1 MKNLKIALVYD
12 KVNTWGG
19 AERVLLAIH
28 QIFPDAPLYTSVFAE
43 KKAGWAKVFP
53 QVIPSFLQKFPWA
66 KTKNHWYALLMPLA
80 FEQFNFNDYDIVIS
94 VTSGEAKG
102 IITKPK
108 TLHLCY
114 CLTPTRFLWVEPGYA
129 GYRHF
134 GIFNKL
140 VHAFKPPF
148 LSLLKKW
155 DEVAA
160 QRPDAYAA
168 TCKTVAQ
175 RILKYYHR
183 QAKIINPFVDTEF
196 FKPGKSFS
204 SKNNYFLVVG
214 RLVPYKRFDI
224 AVEACQ
230 KLGLSL
236 KIVGQGP
243 DFKLLKKKA
252 NSYSK
257 SSQSLVEFLGLVDD
271 KKLLSLYQNC
281 QALIMPQ
288 EEDFGLVALEAQA
301 CGRPVIAFGKGGAKE
316 TILEGKTGIFFDKQ
330 TPSCLAEAL
339 KKFKTY
345 HFSPKLIRSHAE
357 KFCLENFKRKF
368 RDWVKEEYVRFKKGK
383 R

>member
-12 KVNTWGG
+12 KINTWGG

-28 QIFPDAPLYTSVFAE
+28 QIFPEAPLYTSVFAE
-43 KKAGWAKVFP
+43 EKAKWAKIFP

-80 FEQFNFNDYDIVIS
+80 FEQFNFDDYDIVIS

-114 CLTPTRFLWVEPGYA
+114 CVTPTRFLWVEPGYKE
-129 GYRHF
+129 YQHF

-140 VHAFKPPF
+140 VHTLKPPF

-168 TCKTVAQ
+168 ISKAVAQ
-175 RILKYYHR
+175 RILKYYCR
-183 QAKIINPFVDTEF
+183 QVKIIYPFVDTKF
-196 FKPGKSFS
+196 FKPGKKSCP
-204 SKNNYFLVVG
+204 KNSYFLVVG
-214 RLVPYKRFDI
+214 RLVPYKKVDI
-224 AVEACQ
+224 AIEACQ
-230 KLGLSL
+230 KLGLPL

-243 DFKLLKKKA
+243 DFKSLKKKA
-252 NSYSK
+252 NSCLK
-257 SSQSLVEFLGLVDD
+257 NGQPLVEMLGLVDD
-271 KKLLSLYQNC
+271 KKLLNLYQNC

-288 EEDFGLVALEAQA
+288 EEDFGLVPLEAQA
-301 CGRPVIAFGKGGAKE
+301 CGKPVIAFGKGGAKE

-330 TPSCLAEAL
+330 TPDSLAGAL
-339 KKFKTY
+339 KKFENY
-345 HFSPKLIRSHAE
+345 QFSSRLIRSHAE
-357 KFCLENFKRKF
+357 KFCLEK
-368 RDWVKEEYVRFKKGK
+368 FKKEFK
-383 R
+383 AWVIQEYKKYRNLFK